1 MAAWFKDN
9 ELYRFD
15 ALGGVTAL
23 FYMQED
29 SVITLLDREECKM
42 MTVKIKD
49 NEVQRTRSIGELKQN
64 VFPVYNLPMQ
74 EQRLKGFE
82 WRGEERPLDRFD
94 ITDRKIRESRRALLK
109 QTEKPSYRFTRKYF
123 PQLGDS
129 VLEMRKKLLGE

>member
-1 MAAWFKDN
+1 
-9 ELYRFD
+9 
-15 ALGGVTAL
+15 
-23 FYMQED
+23 
-29 SVITLLDREECKM
+29 M